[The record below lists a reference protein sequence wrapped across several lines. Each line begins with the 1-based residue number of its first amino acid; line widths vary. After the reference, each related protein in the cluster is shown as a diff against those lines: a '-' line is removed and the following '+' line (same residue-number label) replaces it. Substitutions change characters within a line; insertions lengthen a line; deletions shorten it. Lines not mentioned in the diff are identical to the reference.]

1 MAHHSNTCFIVNP
14 SAKGDRAR
22 SFLQSRQ
29 TWSSVG
35 TVLET
40 RGPGDGE
47 ELAFQAVRDGFCT
60 IIAAGGDGTVLEV
73 LNGIMK
79 DSGRAKGVRFGVLP
93 LGTVNVFAK
102 ELGMP
107 TSLESCRTVFLRSK
121 TKEIDLPCAQFDHA
135 DQGECKR
142 FFAQLGGAGLDA
154 FAIQAVN
161 WELKKRLGPFAYV
174 WAGFK
179 AMTQDLPL
187 IQCRTREGEQ
197 ATGTMVLIGNGA
209 FYGGKF
215 RIFPQATLTD
225 GCLHALVF
233 QHLQWSRLPGL
244 AVALWLDRLHLR
256 QDVTYLRSTRFEM
269 AGSGEIPF
277 ELEGDVVG
285 ALPGQVEV
293 SGLKLQ
299 VIVP

>member
-1 MAHHSNTCFIVNP
+1 MAQHSNTCFIVNP

-22 SFLQSRQ
+22 SFLQARQ
-29 TWSSVG
+29 GWSSVG

-40 RGPGDGE
+40 RRPGDGE

-73 LNGIMK
+73 LNGIMRDPPRGK
-79 DSGRAKGVRFGVLP
+79 ELRFGVLP

-107 TSLESCRTVFLRSK
+107 VSLESCRTVFLRSK
-121 TKEIDLPCAQFDHA
+121 TKEIDLPFALFDHA
-135 DQGECKR
+135 DQGRCKR
-142 FFAQLGGAGLDA
+142 FFTQLGGAGLDA
-154 FAIQAVN
+154 FAIQAVH

-179 AMTQDLPL
+179 AISQDLPL

-197 ATGTMVLIGNGA
+197 ANGTMVLIGNGT

-215 RIFPQATLTD
+215 RIFPNATLTD

-233 QHLQWSRLPGL
+233 HQLHWSRLPGL
-244 AVALWLDRLHLR
+244 GVALWLDCLHLR
-256 QDVTYLRSTRFEM
+256 PDVTYLRSTRFQL
-269 AGSGEIPF
+269 AGSRRIPF

-285 ALPGQVEV
+285 TLPGQVEV
-293 SGLKLQ
+293 SGTKLQ

>member
-29 TWSSVG
+29 RWSSVG
-35 TVLET
+35 SVWET

-47 ELAFQAVRDGFCT
+47 ELASQAVRDGFST

-73 LNGIMK
+73 LNGIMN
-79 DSGRAKGVRFGVLP
+79 DPERAEGIRFGVLP

-107 TSLESCRTVFLRSK
+107 ASLESCRSVFLRSK
-121 TKEIDLPCAQFDHA
+121 TKKIDLPFARFAHA
-135 DQGECKR
+135 DQGRCKR

-154 FAIQAVN
+154 FTIQAVN

-174 WAGFK
+174 WAGLK
-179 AMTQDLPL
+179 VISQDLPL
-187 IQCRTREGEQ
+187 IQCRTREGVQ
-197 ATGTMVLIGNGA
+197 ANGTMVLIGNGT

-225 GCLHALVF
+225 ACVHALVF
-233 QHLQWSRLPGL
+233 HHLHWSRLPGL
-244 AVALWLDRLHLR
+244 GLALWLDRLHLR
-256 QDVTYLRSTRFEM
+256 HDVTYLRSTRFEL
-269 AGSGEIPF
+269 AGSKKIPF

-285 ALPGQVEV
+285 TLPVQIEV
-293 SGLKLQ
+293 SGTHLQ